1 MIRAMKGGGH
11 GGRRAPGAGEFHVT
25 VGSTTG
31 GHEMPSDLDLSGL
44 DGTGET
50 DRPVHIKDARCF
62 ANDVISFVSIHSHIL
77 ASISLSE
84 LVT

>member
-31 GHEMPSDLDLSGL
+31 GHKMPSDLDLSGL
-44 DGTGET
+44 TRREGRT
-50 DRPVHIKDARCF
+50 ARSISRTLCF

-84 LVT
+84 LDT